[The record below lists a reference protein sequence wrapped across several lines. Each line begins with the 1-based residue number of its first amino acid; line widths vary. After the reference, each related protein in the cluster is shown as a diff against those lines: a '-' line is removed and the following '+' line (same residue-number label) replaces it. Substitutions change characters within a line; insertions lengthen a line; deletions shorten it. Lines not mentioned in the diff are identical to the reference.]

1 MSIKIEAMQY
11 QVTCK
16 QCHQLYVVDTNPGT
30 TIRSRCPYCGTV
42 ATISTPILGQQDT
55 KSSGPVSPQRPKT
68 KPAPSYSPL
77 SSSSHPSSPTPSSP
91 PHFFAH
97 PSGRGAVLCRRN
109 PPPYLGYF
117 PLLCLQ
123 GNEHVAILFPFV
135 RRPPRYM
142 RYIPIWA

>member
-1 MSIKIEAMQY
+1 MTIKIEAMQY

-42 ATISTPILGQQDT
+42 ATIATPILGQQDT

-68 KPAPSYSPL
+68 KPALVQPFVQFFAPIVA
-77 SSSSHPSSPTPSSP
+77 HAFFP

>member
-42 ATISTPILGQQDT
+42 ATIAAADFGPAGHEVLRFSFSAATKDEARALVQPFVQFFAPIVAHAFFH
-55 KSSGPVSPQRPKT
+55 SR
-68 KPAPSYSPL
+68 
-77 SSSSHPSSPTPSSP
+77 
-91 PHFFAH
+91 FFAH

-109 PPPYLGYF
+109 PPPR
-117 PLLCLQ
+117 
-123 GNEHVAILFPFV
+123 ILATFLYCAFKG
-135 RRPPRYM
+135 M
-142 RYIPIWA
+142 SA

>member
-1 MSIKIEAMQY
+1 MQY

-42 ATISTPILGQQDT
+42 ATPAGHEVLRFSFSAATKDEACALVHPFVQFFAPI
-55 KSSGPVSPQRPKT
+55 V
-68 KPAPSYSPL
+68 A
-77 SSSSHPSSPTPSSP
+77 HAFFP
-91 PHFFAH
+91 PRFFAH

-123 GNEHVAILFPFV
+123 GNECVAAALAYQQPNKLGSA
-135 RRPPRYM
+135 RLAP
-142 RYIPIWA
+142 